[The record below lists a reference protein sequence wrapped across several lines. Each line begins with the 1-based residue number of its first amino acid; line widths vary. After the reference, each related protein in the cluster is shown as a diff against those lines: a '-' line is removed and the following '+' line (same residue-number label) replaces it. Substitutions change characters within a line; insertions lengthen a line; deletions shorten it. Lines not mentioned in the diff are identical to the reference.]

1 MKAIG
6 RKQRAVPVWT
16 ACTFIFAVAAAGLA
30 ARALPQTT
38 VPVPDA
44 GESRTATHTEVPFK
58 LYREYAIVVRG
69 SVGER
74 DKPNFLID
82 TGSSST
88 IADASLVKKLHLA
101 TSSRTISVFE
111 GSVVVEE
118 AVLPSLQL
126 GPLEVGPLSVVVQNL
141 ASLRDIFSVQVDA
154 IVGIDVLSRRSFT
167 VDYQHRKL
175 IWGSVEPLPDTVS
188 CDPRF
193 PYPTVPLLIGGRTL
207 QVYLDTGAQELA
219 LFENR
224 TGAIPGTQVVHEET
238 RTTLTGPVLVKTA
251 EFYEVTLG
259 ATYWAKREGSLMKG
273 SVFDGTLG
281 PRWLGVKRIRFDF
294 QHKIVSWQR

>member
-16 ACTFIFAVAAAGLA
+16 ACIFIFAVGAAGLV

-38 VPVPDA
+38 VPLPDA

-58 LYREYAIVVRG
+58 LYRDYAIVVRG

-74 DKPNFLID
+74 DKLNFIID

-88 IADASLVKKLHLA
+88 VVDASLAHKLGLA
-101 TSSRTISVFE
+101 LSARKLSVFE
-111 GSVVVEE
+111 RTVVVDE
-118 AVLPSLQL
+118 AVLPSLRL

-141 ASLRDIFSVQVDA
+141 ASLRDIFSVRVDA
-154 IVGIDVLSRRSFT
+154 IVGIDVLSRNSFT
-167 VDYQHRKL
+167 VDYQREKL
-175 IWGSVEPLPDTVS
+175 IWGPIELSDPVS

-193 PYPTVPLLIGGRTL
+193 PYPTVPLLIGNRTL
-207 QVYLDTGAQELA
+207 HVNVDTGAQELA

-224 TGAIPGTQVVHEET
+224 TGSIPGTQVVHEET
-238 RTTLTGPVLVKTA
+238 RTTLTGPVVVRKVELH
-251 EFYEVTLG
+251 EVTLG
-259 ATYWAKREGSLMKG
+259 ITHWATREGSLMDG
-273 SVFDGTLG
+273 SLFDGTLG
-281 PRWLGVKRIRFDF
+281 PVWLGARRIGFDVE
-294 QHKIVSWQR
+294 HKVVSWQK